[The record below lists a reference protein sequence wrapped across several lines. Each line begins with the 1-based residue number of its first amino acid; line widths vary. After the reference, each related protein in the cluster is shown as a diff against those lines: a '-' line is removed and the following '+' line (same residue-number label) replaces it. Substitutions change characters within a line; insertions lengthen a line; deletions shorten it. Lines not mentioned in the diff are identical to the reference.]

1 MNPQKSFFQTRAA
14 KIFSILLSF
23 SMGTAY
29 VLYSKEKEPKKEDK
43 YFHTSKSMAPS
54 PVQVQEEIMR
64 PKEKKK
70 EKEEEA
76 KKEKKK
82 EEEKKKKEKS
92 EKQESKKP
100 KLDPVMPSTKAPSFI
115 Q

>member
-82 EEEKKKKEKS
+82 EEEKRKRKRVKNRS
-92 EKQESKKP
+92 P
-100 KLDPVMPSTKAPSFI
+100 RNPNWI
-115 Q
+115 R